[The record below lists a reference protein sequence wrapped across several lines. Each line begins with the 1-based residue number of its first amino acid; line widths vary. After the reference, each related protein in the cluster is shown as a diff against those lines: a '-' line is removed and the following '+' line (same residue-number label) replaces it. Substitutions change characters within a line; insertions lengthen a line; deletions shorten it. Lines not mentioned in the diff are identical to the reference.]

1 MKTAAAAI
9 IEVINPATGL
19 VIGSVPKQGRLE
31 AAKAVDAAS
40 SAFKEWSA
48 RTAEDRGALLM
59 KWHQLINESEE
70 ELLPDADLAK
80 AVDGLIASKYRNAG
94 QTCIC
99 ANRIFVHEACA
110 AAFTEKLAAFRL
122 TVLLGPVY
130 LRTVALLLMQRDRV
144 PF

>member
-1 MKTAAAAI
+1 METAAAPV
-9 IEVINPATGL
+9 IEVTNPATGL

-31 AAKAVDAAS
+31 AAKAVD
-40 SAFKEWSA
+40 
-48 RTAEDRGALLM
+48 
-59 KWHQLINESEE
+59 
-70 ELLPDADLAK
+70 
-80 AVDGLIASKYRNAG
+80 GLIASKYRNAG

-99 ANRIFVHEACA
+99 TNRIFVHEACA

-130 LRTVALLLMQRDRV
+130 LRAVGLLLMQRDRV